1 MAEYAGI
8 PSTRYTPWLD
18 HVTGHVTG
26 HVTDEGSIVCTM
38 LCFTMFLQLPVS
50 RASTIW
56 PNQKAEFKQDG
67 MFFLLLQPEVA
78 RTWNSAFCVTMR
90 TCGQ

>member
-26 HVTDEGSIVCTM
+26 HVTDHVTDHVTGHVTDEGSILCTI
-38 LCFTMFLQLPVS
+38 LCFSMFLQLPVS
-50 RASTIW
+50 RAST
-56 PNQKAEFKQDG
+56 
-67 MFFLLLQPEVA
+67 M
-78 RTWNSAFCVTMR
+78 
-90 TCGQ
+90 